1 VRAGVLSRL
10 EVEIESSGGSAP
22 LKYSK
27 EDGELN
33 HRAEVKFSG
42 KNSGS
47 FRRSYQGVNRV
58 VEILHGELV
67 KS

>member
-10 EVEIESSGGSAP
+10 EVAIESSGGSTP

-42 KNSGS
+42 RNIGS
-47 FRRSYQGVNRV
+47 VSQRFI
-58 VEILHGELV
+58 EE
-67 KS
+67 

>member
-10 EVEIESSGGSAP
+10 EVAIEISGGSVA

-33 HRAEVKFSG
+33 HHTKG
-42 KNSGS
+42 
-47 FRRSYQGVNRV
+47 
-58 VEILHGELV
+58 
-67 KS
+67 